1 MQLNQ
6 AAALLMGVGLLNV
19 LIVIGGI
26 MLIMRNQFRYA
37 SFSKTRYD
45 NLVKMR
51 MVDLHNQIMSD
62 LSDIFTRYLLLRKSS
77 YHAHDIDLEGAA
89 GMIMS
94 QLHGIMAHFN
104 SELSYNEHY
113 DQLVG
118 LEFLPDINIRHQS
131 DRIIFSIQRKGE
143 TYRELTLCNPEYF
156 APLLMAELQAYR
168 EKMKTRVVCKVH
180 RKYESVPQTYLSY
193 AAAKMHEQKA

>member
-19 LIVIGGI
+19 MIVIGGI
-26 MLIMRNQFRYA
+26 MLIVRNQFRYA

-62 LSDIFTRYLLLRKSS
+62 LSDIFTRYLLLRKGS

-118 LEFLPDINIRHQS
+118 LEFLPDINISHHS